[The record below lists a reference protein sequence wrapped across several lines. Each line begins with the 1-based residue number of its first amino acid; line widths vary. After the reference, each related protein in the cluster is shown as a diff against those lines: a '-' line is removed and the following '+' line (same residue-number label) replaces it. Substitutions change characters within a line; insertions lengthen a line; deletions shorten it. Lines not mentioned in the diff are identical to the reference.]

1 MLLFVVS
8 RIKDIG
14 TMIDLFVRFICMNF
28 CITSL
33 HHVFFKKKLIIDT
46 NFIPLIIISIF
57 NGFCFFFIPSDFCF
71 VNVLLQLLLLFIL
84 FSYTTPSDKKTN
96 LRFLILSYSIS
107 YMMYILASIIMSILY
122 ALISVHL
129 CDIHLIAS
137 HTLQWIASILQCLM
151 CHMLLQS
158 KKLRNNLPFLHNQI
172 LIRLSIYIGLFIV
185 IISMFESTIS
195 SEHSKTVTV
204 LNVTYFLGIV
214 MLLIFCMLLYIWWNT
229 MSHQAY
235 LLKAKEREN
244 ERLTNELEFY
254 KANLQEYQ
262 QEHEKLARLIHR
274 DNKLI
279 PSLQYSVQEL
289 LLQAEESEDIKLVG
303 LAKELSSQLE
313 DEKCSRKL
321 EIEHLLQKPENFP
334 ATKIIG
340 VDQYLLYFYHECHKR
355 NIQFTCN
362 LEADLSSIFSTR
374 DDLMTVKEFC
384 TLLSDLLENAKI
396 AISYSNTSENY
407 IHLFIGWTGEHLVME
422 ISDSGIPFTKE
433 TLFHY
438 GETKYTTH
446 KKDGGSG
453 IGIMETWKL
462 LKKQQAS
469 LLIDESISLSKPFTK
484 KIILTFDG
492 CNRYELYP
500 SPSRMET
507 DLEYLSD
514 RNDLKIRR

>member
-1 MLLFVVS
+1 
-8 RIKDIG
+8 
-14 TMIDLFVRFICMNF
+14 MITQIVRYTCMNF
-28 CITSL
+28 CI
-33 HHVFFKKKLIIDT
+33 FFMYQLFINKKTAKSIHYFTLSIISFFVSMFFY
-46 NFIPLIIISIF
+46 FIPASIRYVAVLF
-57 NGFCFFFIPSDFCF
+57 QLVSLFIFF
-71 VNVLLQLLLLFIL
+71 VNISFE
-84 FSYTTPSDKKTN
+84 SRKTIFF
-96 LRFLILSYSIS
+96 LLILSYSIS
-107 YMMYILASIIMSILY
+107 YLLYFISGIFISIIY
-122 ALISVHL
+122 AITTIYI
-129 CDIHLIAS
+129 CDIHTLKVQK
-137 HTLQWIASILQCLM
+137 LQWFTCTIQCLL
-151 CHMLLQS
+151 CYMLMHL
-158 KKLRNNLPFLHNQI
+158 KKIKNNLPYVKNYF
-172 LIRLSIYIGLFIV
+172 LIRIGTCISLLV
-185 IISMFESTIS
+185 VVVSMFESTKVSNNSNTHDIANIFY
-195 SEHSKTVTV
+195 
-204 LNVTYFLGIV
+204 LLGV
-214 MLLIFCMLLYIWWNT
+214 ALLLIFSFLLYIWWNT

-254 KANLQEYQ
+254 KAKLQEYQ

-289 LLQAEESEDIKLVG
+289 LLQAVESEDIKLVG
-303 LAKELSSQLE
+303 LAKELSSQLKN
-313 DEKCSRKL
+313 EKCSRKL

-340 VDQYLLYFYHECHKR
+340 VDQYLLYFYHECHKK

-374 DDLMTVKEFC
+374 DDFMTVKEFC

-407 IHLFIGWTGEHLVME
+407 IHLFIGWTDEHLVME